1 MVRLT
6 FALYV
11 GIVHSRGVN
20 VMKILKVLFVL
31 LAVTTLAT
39 IGYCEQTVR
48 TGRLLDMEGSVDVRM
63 ADGKTV
69 PADIGMELT
78 QGDIIKTG
86 SDSFALVKLDGL
98 ETATVEINANSQMLI
113 SELIMDKEAGTQK
126 TLLDLAIGKV
136 LIKADKLHSDSSR
149 FEVKT
154 PTSVVGVRG
163 TTFAVEVEG
172 LE

>member
-1 MVRLT
+1 
-6 FALYV
+6 
-11 GIVHSRGVN
+11 
-20 VMKILKVLFVL
+20 MKILKVLFIL
-31 LAVTTLAT
+31 SAVTALAT

-48 TGRLLDMEGSVDVRM
+48 TGKLLDMEGSVDIRL
-63 ADGKTV
+63 ADGTMV
-69 PADIGMELT
+69 PGEIGMELT
-78 QGDIIKTG
+78 QGDIVKTG
-86 SDSFALVKLDGL
+86 ADSFALVKLEGL
-98 ETATVEINANSQMLI
+98 ETATVEVNASSQMLI

-136 LIKADKLHSDSSR
+136 LIKADKLQSDKSK

-172 LE
+172 LD